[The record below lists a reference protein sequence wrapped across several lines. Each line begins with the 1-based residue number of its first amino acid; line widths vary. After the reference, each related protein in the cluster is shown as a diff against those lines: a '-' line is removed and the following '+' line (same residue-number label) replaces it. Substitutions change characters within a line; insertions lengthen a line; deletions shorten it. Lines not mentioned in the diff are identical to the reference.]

1 MAELKEISP
10 NAAMSEK
17 LLNWVDNRF
26 PASKLFKEHMSEYY
40 APKNFNFWY
49 IFGSLSLLVLV
60 IQIVTGIFLTMHYKP
75 DAGLAFASVEYIMR
89 DVPWGWLIRYMHST
103 GASAFFIVVYLHMFR
118 GLLYGSYRRPRE
130 LVWIF
135 GCAIFLCLMAEAFM
149 GYLLP
154 WGQMSY
160 WGAQVIVNL
169 FSAIPFIGPDLALLI
184 RGDYVVGDATLNRFF
199 SFHVIA
205 VPLVLL
211 GLVAAHIIAL
221 HEVGS
226 NNPDGVEIKATM
238 GPDGH
243 PLDGIPFHPFYTV
256 HDIFGVSVFLMAFSA
271 VVFWAP
277 EFGGYF
283 LEYNN
288 FIPADPL
295 KTPLHIAPVWYFTPY
310 YSMLRAITSEMAA
323 VLGLI
328 VLASA
333 YLVSRGWAMALKAA
347 LWVVAAVVAVAL
359 GLLPTLGNWLGVPES
374 SLAALFD
381 SLKFL
386 SGIDAKFWGVV
397 VMGAATI
404 ILFFLPWLDH
414 SPVKSIRYRPDWHK
428 YLYAVFVI
436 DFLVLGYL
444 GVLPPSPVGERIS
457 QVGTLF
463 YFGFFLLMPVWS
475 RMGESRP
482 VPERVTFAAH

>member
-1 MAELKEISP
+1 MAEFKEISP
-10 NAAMSEK
+10 NAPAGEK
-17 LLNWVDNRF
+17 LMNWVDNRF
-26 PASKLFKEHMSEYY
+26 PATSLFKAHMSEYY
-40 APKNFNFWY
+40 ASKNLNIWY
-49 IFGSLSLLVLV
+49 VFGALSLLVLV
-60 IQIVTGIFLTMHYKP
+60 IQIVTGIFLVMHYKP
-75 DAGLAFASVEYIMR
+75 DANLAFASVEYIMR

-103 GASAFFIVVYLHMFR
+103 GASAFFVMVYLHMFR
-118 GLLYGSYRRPRE
+118 GLMYGSYRKPRE

-184 RGDYVVGDATLNRFF
+184 RGDFVVGDATLNRFF

-211 GLVAAHIIAL
+211 GLVVAHIIAL

-226 NNPDGVEIKATM
+226 NNPDGVEIKAP
-238 GPDGH
+238 GAPKDAQGH
-243 PLDGIPFHPFYTV
+243 PLDGIPFHPYYTV
-256 HDIFGVSVFLMAFSA
+256 HDIFSVSIFLM
-271 VVFWAP
+271 VFTAIVFFAP

-310 YSMLRAITSEMAA
+310 YSMLRAITGEMMY
-323 VLGLI
+323 VLI
-328 VLASA
+328 VCVLLGAFLAVKNNPMPSI
-333 YLVSRGWAMALKAA
+333 LKAG
-347 LWVVAAVVAVAL
+347 VVGGAVVISAL
-359 GLLPTLGNWLGVPES
+359 MY
-374 SLAALFD
+374 
-381 SLKFL
+381 
-386 SGIDAKFWGVV
+386 GIDAKFWGVV
-397 VMGAATI
+397 VMGGAVVI
-404 ILFFLPWLDH
+404 MFFLPWLDY

-428 YLYAVFVI
+428 YVYAVFVI
-436 DFLVLGYL
+436 DFLILGYL
-444 GVLPPSPVGERIS
+444 GVQPPSPIGERVS
-457 QVGTLF
+457 QVGTMF
-463 YFGFFLLMPVWS
+463 YFGFFLLMPWWS
-475 RMGESRP
+475 KLGEPKP
-482 VPERVTFAAH
+482 VPDRVIFVAH

>member
-1 MAELKEISP
+1 MATFKEISP
-10 NAAMSEK
+10 NASAPEK

-26 PASKLFKEHMSEYY
+26 PASKLYKEHMSEYY

-49 IFGSLSLLVLV
+49 VFGSLALLVLV
-60 IQIVTGIFLTMHYKP
+60 LQIVTGIFLVMHYKP
-75 DAGLAFASVEYIMR
+75 DSTLAFASVEYIMR

-103 GASAFFIVVYLHMFR
+103 GASAFFVVVYLHMFR
-118 GLLYGSYRRPRE
+118 GLMYGSYRKPRE
-130 LVWIF
+130 LVWVF

-169 FSAIPFIGPDLALLI
+169 FSAIPFVGPDLALLI

-226 NNPDGVEIKATM
+226 NNPDGVEIK
-238 GPDGH
+238 GPNAPKDAEGH
-243 PLDGIPFHPFYTV
+243 PLDGIPFHPYYSV
-256 HDIFGVSVFLMAFSA
+256 HDIFAVSVFLM
-271 VVFWAP
+271 VFTAIIFFAP

-288 FIPADPL
+288 FIPADSL
-295 KTPLHIAPVWYFTPY
+295 KTPLHIAPVWYFTPF
-310 YSMLRAITSEMAA
+310 YSMLRAITSEMMYALIACVVGAGLLA
-323 VLGLI
+323 VVKFKMP
-328 VLASA
+328 VLF
-333 YLVSRGWAMALKAA
+333 KAIM
-347 LWVVAAVVAVAL
+347 VVAAAGVVAMML
-359 GLLPTLGNWLGVPES
+359 N
-374 SLAALFD
+374 
-381 SLKFL
+381 
-386 SGIDAKFWGVV
+386 IDAKFWGVV
-397 VMGAATI
+397 AMGGAVV
-404 ILFFLPWLDH
+404 ILFFLPWLDN
-414 SPVKSIRYRPDWHK
+414 SPVKSIRYRPSWHK
-428 YLYAVFVI
+428 YVYAVFVVN
-436 DFLVLGYL
+436 FLVLGYL
-444 GVLPPSPVGERIS
+444 GVQPPSAIGERVS

-463 YFGFFLLMPVWS
+463 YFGFFLLMPWWS
-475 RMGESRP
+475 RLGTPKP
-482 VPERVTFAAH
+482 VPSRITFTAH

>member
-1 MAELKEISP
+1 MAEFKEISP
-10 NAAMSEK
+10 NAPAGEK
-17 LLNWVDNRF
+17 LMNWVDNRF
-26 PASKLFKEHMSEYY
+26 PATSLFKAHMSEYY
-40 APKNFNFWY
+40 ASKNLNIWY
-49 IFGSLSLLVLV
+49 VFGALSLLVLV
-60 IQIVTGIFLTMHYKP
+60 IQIVTGIFLVMHYKP
-75 DAGLAFASVEYIMR
+75 DATLAFASVEYIMR

-118 GLLYGSYRRPRE
+118 GLMYGSYRKPRE

-184 RGDYVVGDATLNRFF
+184 RGDFVVGDATLNRFF

-211 GLVAAHIIAL
+211 GLVVAHIIAL

-226 NNPDGVEIKATM
+226 NNPDGVEIKAP
-238 GPDGH
+238 GAPKDAQGH
-243 PLDGIPFHPFYTV
+243 PLDGIPFHPYYTV
-256 HDIFGVSVFLMAFSA
+256 HDIFSVSIFLM
-271 VVFWAP
+271 VFTAIVFFAP

-310 YSMLRAITSEMAA
+310 YSMLRAITGEMMY
-323 VLGLI
+323 VLI
-328 VLASA
+328 VCVLLGAFLAVKNNP
-333 YLVSRGWAMALKAA
+333 LPNVLKAG
-347 LWVVAAVVAVAL
+347 VVGGAVVISAL
-359 GLLPTLGNWLGVPES
+359 MY
-374 SLAALFD
+374 
-381 SLKFL
+381 
-386 SGIDAKFWGVV
+386 GIDAKFWGVV
-397 VMGAATI
+397 VMGGAVI
-404 ILFFLPWLDH
+404 IMFFLPWLDY

-428 YLYAVFVI
+428 YVYAVFVI
-436 DFLVLGYL
+436 DFFILGYL
-444 GVLPPSPVGERIS
+444 GVQPPSPIGERVS

-463 YFGFFLLMPVWS
+463 YFGFFLLMPWWS
-475 RMGESRP
+475 KLGTPKP
-482 VPERVTFAAH
+482 VPDRVVFVAH

>member
-1 MAELKEISP
+1 MAEFKELP
-10 NAAMSEK
+10 ADAPAGAK
-17 LLNWVDNRF
+17 LTNWFENRF
-26 PASKLFKEHMSEYY
+26 PTMFDAYRVHMAEYF

-49 IFGSLSLLVLV
+49 IFGSLAMLVLV
-60 IQIVTGIFLTMHYKP
+60 IQIVTGIFLVMHYKP
-75 DAGLAFASVEYIMR
+75 DAALAFASVEYIMR

-103 GASAFFIVVYLHMFR
+103 GASAFFVVVYLHMFR
-118 GLLYGSYRRPRE
+118 GLMYGSYRKPRE

-135 GCAIFLCLMAEAFM
+135 GCAIFLILMAEAFM

-211 GLVAAHIIAL
+211 GLVVAHLLAL
-221 HEVGS
+221 HDVGS
-226 NNPDGVEIKATM
+226 NNPDGVEIKSGPKGNAWSATA
-238 GPDGH
+238 PADGV
-243 PLDGIPFHPFYTV
+243 PFHPYYTV
-256 HDIFGVSVFLMAFSA
+256 HDIFAVSVFLLVFSA
-271 VVFWAP
+271 IVFFAP

-295 KTPLHIAPVWYFTPY
+295 KTPAHIAPVWYFTPF
-310 YSMLRAITSEMAA
+310 YSMLRAITSEMMYVLIGCT
-323 VLGLI
+323 VLGALLG
-328 VLASA
+328 VAKCKSTLFRSA
-333 YLVSRGWAMALKAA
+333 VIGAT
-347 LWVVAAVVAVAL
+347 VIAVAMM
-359 GLLPTLGNWLGVPES
+359 
-374 SLAALFD
+374 LA
-381 SLKFL
+381 
-386 SGIDAKFWGVV
+386 IDAKFWGVM
-397 VMGAATI
+397 VMGGAVI
-404 ILFFLPWLDH
+404 ILFFLPWLDN

-428 YLYAVFVI
+428 YVYGIFVI
-436 DFLVLGYL
+436 NFVILAYL
-444 GVLPPSPVGERIS
+444 GVQPPSPVGERVS

-463 YFGFFLLMPVWS
+463 YFGFFLLMPWWS
-475 RMGESRP
+475 HLGQAKP
-482 VPERVTFAAH
+482 VPSRVNFSAH